1 MAEALKQQHV
11 RDHPGYQYQP
21 RKPVEKKRRMTRRKY
36 AALAK
41 MSTVPGIVP
50 PATMSPPVDPYVEE
64 EAVPTLPEF
73 SKTKEGNVVLGIGA
87 DAVGVGMFGQMLQ
100 QHNSNVQ
107 PLNHQV
113 GQIQANDFSAIHST
127 GVSSEVIAERDY
139 LASIWENENAGTTKD
154 ELASGMGETLKDCY
168 TLAEM
173 MAAAGVKDHGL
184 KSPNLPSN
192 AYDDTE
198 LSRMSNL
205 WP

>member
-1 MAEALKQQHV
+1 
-11 RDHPGYQYQP
+11 
-21 RKPVEKKRRMTRRKY
+21 MTRRKF

-41 MSTVPGIVP
+41 MSTVPGIV
-50 PATMSPPVDPYVEE
+50 SPSTITPTVERYVEE
-64 EAVPTLPEF
+64 EAASTLPEF

-100 QHNSNVQ
+100 EYNSNVQ

-113 GQIQANDFSAIHST
+113 GQIQANDFSAVHST
-127 GVSSEVIAERDY
+127 GLMPQVINERDY
-139 LASIWENENAGTTKD
+139 FASIWENDEPGISKD
-154 ELASGMGETLKDCY
+154 ELAAGMTEKLKGCTTLP
-168 TLAEM
+168 EM
-173 MAAAGVKDHGL
+173 MAAAGVKDYDL

-198 LSRMSNL
+198 LGRMCNL